1 MTRARA
7 LLILVGTLALSA
19 AAAAQTPQKPNFAGK
34 WALVPDP
41 GVGSGGGSLGQ
52 TAVITQDAA
61 TLTIART
68 TPVGEFTSIYK
79 LDGTESRNT
88 LTVQGSKVEQSSRTK
103 WNGNTLH
110 IDTTMTVEGSPINVS
125 TDLSL
130 DASGNLIVVST
141 RPDPQMQ
148 GTPVTA
154 RMTYKKAQ

>member
-7 LLILVGTLALSA
+7 FLILVGTLACSA
-19 AAAAQTPQKPNFAGK
+19 AAFAQTPNFAGK

-41 GVGSGGGSLGQ
+41 GVGNGGGSLGQ
-52 TAVITQDAA
+52 TAVIKQDAS
-61 TLTIART
+61 TLTIVRS
-68 TPVGEFTSIYK
+68 TPAGEFTSIYK

-88 LTVQGSKVEQSSRTK
+88 LTIQGSKVEQSSKAK

-110 IDTTMTVEGSPINVS
+110 IETTMTAEGKPINVS

-130 DASGNLIVVST
+130 DGSGNLIVSST

>member
-1 MTRARA
+1 MDMKRARA
-7 LLILVGTLALSA
+7 LLILVGTLVLSA
-19 AAAAQTPQKPNFAGK
+19 AGFAQTPNFAGK

-41 GVGSGGGSLGQ
+41 GVGTSGGALGQ
-52 TAVITQDAA
+52 TAVIKQDAS
-61 TLTIART
+61 TLTVTRT
-68 TPVGEFTSIYK
+68 TPLGEFTSIYK
-79 LDGTESRNT
+79 LDGTESKNI
-88 LTVQGSKVEQSSRTK
+88 LTIQGSKVDQSSKTK

-110 IDTTMTVEGSPINVS
+110 IETTMTVEGSPINVT

>member
-7 LLILVGTLALSA
+7 LLMLLGTLALSA
-19 AAAAQTPQKPNFAGK
+19 NALAQAPQKPNFAGK

-41 GVGSGGGSLGQ
+41 GVGSGGGTLGQ
-52 TAVITQDAA
+52 TAVIKQDAT
-61 TLTIART
+61 TLTIVRT
-68 TPVGEFTSIYK
+68 TPLGEFTSLYK
-79 LDGTESRNT
+79 LDGTEGKNT
-88 LTVQGSKVEQSSRTK
+88 LVVQGSKIEQSSRTK

-110 IDTTMTVEGSPINVS
+110 IESKMTADGSPISVT

-148 GTPVTA
+148 GTPVMA
-154 RMTYKKAQ
+154 RMTYKKVQ